1 MVQRSPTCVIS
12 ATTCDK
18 VIFETT
24 FNEKYAIDDA
34 DFLGNS
40 MPPGLG
46 LKMAAAGGAARLK
59 AMDKE
64 LFEGLTR
71 AGYRLTWQLTPG
83 GDEVGFP
90 GYSIVRTTA
99 GTSTSTILYRICLL
113 AEMDKC
119 WTEAAGS

>member
-12 ATTCDK
+12 ANTCDK

-34 DFLGNS
+34 DFLSNS
-40 MPPGLG
+40 MPPGLS

-64 LFEGLTR
+64 LFDGLTK
-71 AGYRLTWQLTPG
+71 AGYKLTWQLTPG
-83 GDEVGFP
+83 GEEVGFP

-99 GTSTSTILYRICLL
+99 GTSTSPILRGRCSL
-113 AEMDKC
+113 AELCKC
-119 WTEAAGS
+119 WTEGAGS